1 MKINKYKIEVAMARN
16 GYDPQDLAKASGL
29 SASCV
34 YDLMH
39 RKKCRPSTAG
49 KLAKALGV
57 DVTEITEDES
67 HEATA

>member
-34 YDLMH
+34 YNLMH
-39 RKKCRPSTAG
+39 QKNAVHRQP
-49 KLAKALGV
+49 
-57 DVTEITEDES
+57 ES
-67 HEATA
+67 LPRLLEWM